1 MWQRVKRLFRAIFG
15 GLIDKAEDPE
25 LVLQQVIRDMR
36 DKVPQMNENVAQV
49 MATQKLLDKEVNNLE
64 REITD
69 LDAKIKAAIKQGR
82 DDIAKTYISSL
93 QEKQTSL
100 ERSREQLEQSRV
112 ASQKAVQVRDNYLL
126 QMKKRSNEAMQLI
139 NQAKQA
145 KMQEQLAQT
154 MATFQV
160 GDEASSFDEM
170 RDKINRRAAA
180 AEARMELA
188 TTGVDAKIQDIER
201 EAFNIQVDDTLADYK
216 RQLGV
221 AGEDSNAPS
230 IGGETAT
237 GEKSLGPGERARAT
251 E

>member
-1 MWQRVKRLFRAIFG
+1 MWNRVKRLFRAVFG

-49 MATQKLLDKEVNNLE
+49 MATQKLLEKEVANLE

-100 ERSREQLEQSRV
+100 DRSREQLDQARI
-112 ASQKAVQVRDNYLL
+112 ASQRAVQFRDNYLL

-145 KMQEQLAQT
+145 KMQEQLART

-170 RDKINRRAAA
+170 RDKINRRSAA

-188 TTGVDAKIQDIER
+188 TTGVDSKIQEIEH
-201 EAFNIQVDDTLADYK
+201 EAFNIQVDDTLAAYK
-216 RQLGV
+216 RQMGLNV
-221 AGEDSNAPS
+221 AEPS
-230 IGGETAT
+230 VGGSLTGETSS
-237 GEKSLGPGERARAT
+237 EKSLGPGERARIT

>member
-1 MWQRVKRLFRAIFG
+1 MWNRVKRLFRAVFG

-49 MATQKLLDKEVNNLE
+49 MATQKLLEKEVLNLE

-112 ASQKAVQVRDNYLL
+112 ASQKAMQFRDNYLL
-126 QMKKRSNEAMQLI
+126 QMKKKSNEAMQLI
-139 NQAKQA
+139 NQAKQT
-145 KMQEQLAQT
+145 KMQEQLAAT

-180 AEARMELA
+180 AEARMDLA
-188 TTGVDAKIQDIER
+188 TTGVDSKIQDIER
-201 EAFNIQVDDTLADYK
+201 EAFNIQVDDTLAAYK

-221 AGEDSNAPS
+221 AGEESVPS
-230 IGGETAT
+230 LGGESST